1 VIEFNIHIKDDSG
14 LIEVLKQLEDTGVST
29 LECKVKGVNIVDPV
43 FELSPKKDKAVS
55 AKVTLKEEEPE
66 ESASQGRSAEE
77 VEEDS
82 INEDTFNWVIED
94 PPDSVLRSKRAA
106 WEKRAESPA
115 KWDKLLVDYTSLDED
130 YDPKRI
136 DDLMKQVRQRVRWAV
151 EGNKAF
157 SLKDLKVS
165 IKPKYLR
172 DQVEKFI
179 KELDDDYTV
188 SQENK
193 HTAKKFVPK
202 RAMKVLQRS
211 SATTKSTPRT

>member
-43 FELSPKKDKAVS
+43 FELSPKKDKAVVKAN
-55 AKVTLKEEEPE
+55 AK
-66 ESASQGRSAEE
+66 A
-77 VEEDS
+77 DS
-82 INEDTFNWVIED
+82 ISENEISWIIED
-94 PPDSVLRSKRAA
+94 EGTPKTAKESIPVAATVSVEDPKA
-106 WEKRAESPA
+106 WDR
-115 KWDKLLVDYTSLDED
+115 LVVNYTSLDED

>member
-43 FELSPKKDKAVS
+43 FELSPKKDKAVVK
-55 AKVTLKEEEPE
+55 AN
-66 ESASQGRSAEE
+66 SASVKA
-77 VEEDS
+77 DS
-82 INEDTFNWVIED
+82 ISENEISWIIED
-94 PPDSVLRSKRAA
+94 EGTPKTAKESIPVAATVSVEDPKA
-106 WEKRAESPA
+106 WDR
-115 KWDKLLVDYTSLDED
+115 LVVNYTSLDED